1 MATGIPFPV
10 VGVYR
15 CLGVF
20 RMALNTSEELES
32 YSFYSEIKDLK
43 EGC

>member
-1 MATGIPFPV
+1 
-10 VGVYR
+10 
-15 CLGVF
+15 
-20 RMALNTSEELES
+20 MALNTSEELES